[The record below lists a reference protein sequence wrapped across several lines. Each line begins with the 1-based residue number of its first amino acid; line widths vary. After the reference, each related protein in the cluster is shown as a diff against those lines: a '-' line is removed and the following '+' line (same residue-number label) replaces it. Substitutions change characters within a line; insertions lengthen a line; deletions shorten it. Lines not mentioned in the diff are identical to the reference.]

1 MMLEFIVCHC
11 WVLYC
16 VGMFF
21 LVILTLNEYLLIH
34 EKECGCIT
42 EERKDILNVN
52 EVKTSDD
59 EVVTKE
65 MGDYEETIK
74 SDVEEKVEVVKPLE
88 LHPIIETTD
97 YCGEDFVAIDFETAV
112 ANKPRHICQVGISVV
127 SGGFIK
133 SYGILV
139 KPYGNVYDHYCH
151 VVHGLSSADTENSPM
166 FNVVWESIKH
176 FFEGSVIVAHN
187 VGFDLEVLYENLYF
201 YGLPLPN
208 EKRVVCTMEL
218 NNRCS
223 LYDCAKH
230 YGIEMKKHHDALSD
244 ALTCAKIYIAM
255 QKPSA
260 DTNVERVKY
269 CKHEK
274 IDSVYLAV
282 KKDAPKDSFFYGKKV
297 VISGVFREV
306 GRNQLAKVLQMRGA
320 DVNICVSKRT
330 DILICG
336 KNCGWSKVEKAEK
349 YGVRMID
356 EDELLEIMD
365 NDDMI
370 CNDDSVKEDES
381 IIVV

>member
-1 MMLEFIVCHC
+1 
-11 WVLYC
+11 
-16 VGMFF
+16 
-21 LVILTLNEYLLIH
+21 
-34 EKECGCIT
+34 
-42 EERKDILNVN
+42 
-52 EVKTSDD
+52 
-59 EVVTKE
+59 
-65 MGDYEETIK
+65 
-74 SDVEEKVEVVKPLE
+74 
-88 LHPIIETTD
+88 
-97 YCGEDFVAIDFETAV
+97 
-112 ANKPRHICQVGISVV
+112 
-127 SGGFIK
+127 
-133 SYGILV
+133 
-139 KPYGNVYDHYCH
+139 
-151 VVHGLSSADTENSPM
+151 
-166 FNVVWESIKH
+166 
-176 FFEGSVIVAHN
+176 
-187 VGFDLEVLYENLYF
+187 
-201 YGLPLPN
+201 
-208 EKRVVCTMEL
+208 
-218 NNRCS
+218 
-223 LYDCAKH
+223 
-230 YGIEMKKHHDALSD
+230 MKKHHDALSD

-336 KNCGWSKVEKAEK
+336 KNCGWSKVKKAEK

-356 EDELLEIMD
+356 EDELLKIMD

-381 IIVV
+381 IIVA

>member
-1 MMLEFIVCHC
+1 
-11 WVLYC
+11 
-16 VGMFF
+16 MF
-21 LVILTLNEYLLIH
+21 VI
-34 EKECGCIT
+34 
-42 EERKDILNVN
+42 
-52 EVKTSDD
+52 
-59 EVVTKE
+59 
-65 MGDYEETIK
+65 
-74 SDVEEKVEVVKPLE
+74 
-88 LHPIIETTD
+88 
-97 YCGEDFVAIDFETAV
+97 
-112 ANKPRHICQVGISVV
+112 
-127 SGGFIK
+127 
-133 SYGILV
+133 
-139 KPYGNVYDHYCH
+139 
-151 VVHGLSSADTENSPM
+151 
-166 FNVVWESIKH
+166 
-176 FFEGSVIVAHN
+176 

-255 QKPSA
+255 QKPSV

-282 KKDAPKDSFFYGKKV
+282 KRDAP
-297 VISGVFREV
+297 
-306 GRNQLAKVLQMRGA
+306 
-320 DVNICVSKRT
+320 
-330 DILICG
+330 
-336 KNCGWSKVEKAEK
+336 KVEKAEK

-356 EDELLEIMD
+356 EDELLKIMD

-381 IIVV
+381 IIVA